1 MNEYDL
7 AIIGGGPGGY
17 VAAIRAAQL
26 GMNVACIDENDL
38 LGGTCLRVGCIP
50 SKALLESSHLY
61 AQAEHQF
68 GDHGIQV
75 SDLAFD
81 LAAMLKRKNRIV
93 QTLGAGV
100 ASLLKKNKI
109 IHYQGRATLAGD
121 GKTVIKNK
129 EGETE
134 LQAKNI
140 LLAVGSKPAELPG
153 VPFDGQR
160 IGSSTDA
167 LGYESVPKKLIVIGA
182 GYIGLEMGSVWNRL
196 GSQVIVLEALDRILP
211 GSDNE
216 IASAAQKIFNKQG
229 LEFRL
234 GARVSQATSTKNEC
248 EIQLEGGDTLT
259 ADKVLVAIGRKPN
272 TQNLGLENVGG
283 KTDNRGFIQV
293 DENYRVAEGVYAIGD
308 CIGGLQLA
316 HKASDEGVCC
326 VEKLAGNAGHLN
338 YDCIPAVAYTHPEIA
353 SVGKTEEQLQEDGV
367 EYKTGKF
374 MFRGSG
380 RARTLGDTEGF
391 VKILSHAQTDR
402 ILGVHILGPRA
413 GDLIA
418 EAVAAMEFGA
428 SSEDLALCVHAHPTL
443 AETLKEAALAIPG
456 LAVHQ

>member
-1 MNEYDL
+1 MNQHQL
-7 AIIGGGPGGY
+7 IIIGGGPGGY

-26 GMNVACIDENDL
+26 GMDVALVDENKL

-75 SDLAFD
+75 SELAFD

-109 IHYQGRATLAGD
+109 THYPGRGVLKG
-121 GKTVIKNK
+121 N
-129 EGETE
+129 GEVAVASEENETILKGE
-134 LQAKNI
+134 NI

-153 VPFDGQR
+153 VPFDGEHV
-160 IGSSTDA
+160 GSSTDA
-167 LGYESVPKKLIVIGA
+167 LAYEAVPKRLIVIGA
-182 GYIGLEMGSVWNRL
+182 GYIGLEMGSVWKRL
-196 GSQVIVLEALDRILP
+196 GSEVVVLEALDRILP
-211 GSDNE
+211 GSDAE
-216 IASAAQKIFNKQG
+216 IATAAQKIFTGQG

-234 GARVSQATSTKNEC
+234 GARVSSATSKDSEC
-248 EIQLEGGDTLT
+248 VIELQGGDQLT

-272 TQNLGLENVGG
+272 TANLGIEAAGG
-283 KTDNRGFIQV
+283 KLSDRGFIEV
-293 DENYRVAEGVYAIGD
+293 DDNYRAADGVYAIGD

-326 VEKLAGNAGHLN
+326 VEKLAGHASHLN

-353 SVGKTEEQLQEDGV
+353 SVGQTEEQLTESGR
-367 EYKTGKF
+367 EYKAGKF

-380 RARTLGDTEGF
+380 RARTLGDVDGF
-391 VKILSHAQTDR
+391 AKILSDARTDR

-428 SSEDLALCVHAHPTL
+428 SSEDLARCVHAHPTL
-443 AETLKEAALAIPG
+443 AETLKEAAMAIPG
-456 LAVHQ
+456 LAIHQ